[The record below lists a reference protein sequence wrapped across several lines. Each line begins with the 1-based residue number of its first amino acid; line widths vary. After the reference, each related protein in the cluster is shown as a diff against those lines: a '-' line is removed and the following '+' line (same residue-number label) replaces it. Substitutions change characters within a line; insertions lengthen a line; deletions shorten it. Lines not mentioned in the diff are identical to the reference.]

1 MTACALKFSTVL
13 VALAAFLSAA
23 RADDNLVGQTREADA
38 TLVVFN
44 TRDPESR
51 ALAEYYAERRR
62 IPADQVIGLDCPL
75 EEEITRRQFTETIE
89 QPLRTLFE
97 RNKWWSVAKSPRGQ
111 PEVKTGRI
119 RFIALMRGIPLKI
132 LTTIPPPAPN
142 AAPDATP
149 PPRPYG
155 GDPVRSHDE
164 AAVDSEL
171 SVLGAFDNEHFG
183 VLQNPYFRRFSPIL
197 DSSITPGLL
206 LVARLDA
213 PTADTVRRMIDDTLL
228 AERAG
233 LYGWA
238 YIDRRS
244 IPESAYREGDE
255 WLRQAAAECWNHGIP
270 VNLENTPAIFPAG
283 FPVTDAALYYGWYAS
298 TAGGAMGAPQFVPGA
313 VAVHIHSFSAGTLRD
328 PNANWAAPLITRGAA
343 ATLGNVYEP
352 YLDLTPHLDV
362 FNERLLQ
369 GFNFA
374 ESAYTSFKVL
384 SWMTTVIGDPL
395 YRPFAGAQTSGWQ
408 REPDPTTAPWISLS
422 KQLRRGTRSGPMQAL
437 YLESLA
443 KENPSGLNYEALAML
458 QSFHNEPRAA
468 LKSLELAGTLYKD
481 PAKSFRTLIERLRI
495 MQSLANK
502 TEALKLIDRS
512 LRRTQPPDRAK
523 LLTDIRH
530 EIAPPPPPPSPTP
543 KKP

>member
-1 MTACALKFSTVL
+1 MTACALRFSAAF
-13 VALAAFLSAA
+13 VALSTFLAGA
-23 RADDNLVGQTREADA
+23 RADDNLVRPTREAEA

-51 ALAEYYAERRR
+51 GLAEYYAERRR
-62 IPADQVIGLDCPL
+62 IPPDQVIGLDCPL

-89 QPLRTLFE
+89 KPLRSLLE
-97 RNKWWSVAKSPRGQ
+97 RKGWWSVRKVPGGK
-111 PEVKTGRI
+111 PEVTGGSI

-132 LTTIPPPAPN
+132 ATTIPAPV
-142 AAPDATP
+142 PDATP

-171 SVLGAFDNEHFG
+171 AVLGAFENEHFG
-183 VLQNPYFRRFSPIL
+183 ILPNPYFRRFSPIL
-197 DSSITPGLL
+197 DSSIPHGLL

-213 PTADTVRRMIDDTLL
+213 PTADAVRRMIDDTLL

-233 LYGWA
+233 LHGWA

-244 IPESAYREGDE
+244 IAESPYREGDE

-270 VNLENTPAIFPAG
+270 VNLDNTPTIFPAG
-283 FPVTDAALYYGWYAS
+283 FPVTDAALYYGWYAW
-298 TAGGAMGAPQFVPGA
+298 TVGGAMSAPQFVPGA

-369 GFNFA
+369 GFTLA
-374 ESAYTSFKVL
+374 ESAYMSFKVL

-395 YRPFAGAQTSGWQ
+395 YRPFAEAQSSGWL
-408 REPDPTTAPWISLS
+408 REPDPTTAPWLSLG
-422 KQLRRGTRSGPMQAL
+422 KQLRRGARSGPMQAL
-437 YLESLA
+437 YLEGLA
-443 KENPSGLNYEALAML
+443 KENPTGLNYEALAML

-481 PAKSFRTLIERLRI
+481 PAQSFRTLVERLRI
-495 MQSLANK
+495 MQALADK
-502 TEALKLIDRS
+502 TAALKLIDRS
-512 LRRTQPPDRAK
+512 LRRIQPPDRAK
-523 LLTDIRH
+523 LLTDIRN
-530 EIAPPPPPPSPTP
+530 EIAPPPPTPSPTP

>member
-1 MTACALKFSTVL
+1 MRKT
-13 VALAAFLSAA
+13 
-23 RADDNLVGQTREADA
+23 
-38 TLVVFN
+38 
-44 TRDPESR
+44 PE
-51 ALAEYYAERRR
+51 
-62 IPADQVIGLDCPL
+62 GKL
-75 EEEITRRQFTETIE
+75 E
-89 QPLRTLFE
+89 
-97 RNKWWSVAKSPRGQ
+97 V
-111 PEVKTGRI
+111 TGSSI

-132 LTTIPPPAPN
+132 VTTIPPPV
-142 AAPDATP
+142 PDATP
-149 PPRPYG
+149 PPRPYA

-171 SVLGAFDNEHFG
+171 SVLGAFDNEYFG
-183 VLQNPYFRRFSPIL
+183 ILQNPYFRRFSPIL
-197 DSSITPGLL
+197 DSSMTHGLL

-244 IPESAYREGDE
+244 IAESPYREGDE
-255 WLRQAAAECWNHGIP
+255 WLRTAAAECWNHGIP
-270 VNLENTPAIFPAG
+270 VNLDNTPAIFPAG
-283 FPVTDAALYYGWYAS
+283 FPLTDAALYYGWYAW

-369 GFNFA
+369 GFTLA
-374 ESAYTSFKVL
+374 ESAYMSFKVL

-395 YRPFAGAQTSGWQ
+395 YRPFAEAQSSGWQ
-408 REPDPTTAPWISLS
+408 REPDPTTAPWISLG
-422 KQLRRGTRSGPMQAL
+422 KQLNRGTRSGPMQAL
-437 YLESLA
+437 YLEGLA
-443 KENPSGLNYEALAML
+443 RENPSGLNYEALAML

-468 LKSLELAGTLYKD
+468 LKSLELAGTLYNSSTALCGESSH
-481 PAKSFRTLIERLRI
+481 PTGRSFSPIFATRL
-495 MQSLANK
+495 LH
-502 TEALKLIDRS
+502 
-512 LRRTQPPDRAK
+512 LRRHRPPLR
-523 LLTDIRH
+523 RNR
-530 EIAPPPPPPSPTP
+530 EPPPPRLRTSPARRYRSRLGARATGRQRTRLASPLVFRGLRTRLHHNLRREGRDLGPRGLEPRSRAGLRPHRRATRRTRTP
-543 KKP
+543 RCD